1 MKESRGEN
9 IILMIAI
16 SASEINLSFGTDI
29 ILKDISF
36 AANDGDRV
44 GIIGVNGAGKTS
56 LFKIITGEY
65 APDSGAI
72 YIQKGHTVGVLE
84 QNAKLSSLPGDM
96 SCIEYMYT
104 ASPSLLTLEA
114 EIAKT
119 EELLA
124 QAKTTEQTLALTER
138 LNDQNARFSAE
149 GGLEFRSRCR
159 GMLLRLGFDE
169 ELITRQ
175 IRTLSGGQYTRLA
188 LARLLSTEPDILML
202 DEPTNHLDI
211 DALAWL
217 ESFLSTYKK
226 TVLIISHDRYFLD
239 RTTNKTLWLRYGKAK
254 MYNGSYSRCKEQSEA
269 EAASLERRYKEQQ
282 KEIARIRANIEFQR
296 RCNQEHNYV
305 TIRAKEKQLARM
317 ELVELAPKDEKNIRL
332 RFASEEESTGNV
344 IEAQDVDFSY
354 GEKQLIRN
362 LSFLIRRGER
372 VMFLGANGTGKSTL
386 MKLINSMLTPT
397 RGAITL
403 GYNIKIG
410 YYDQENRGL
419 CDSNTVFGELRSEYP
434 DKTDLELRSTLALFL
449 FDADDIQRGV
459 STLSG
464 GERARLTLAKL
475 ILKKVNLLVMDEP
488 TNHLD
493 IGSCEALENAL
504 LAFEGT
510 IVAVSHDRY
519 FINRIATRI
528 IELAPERENGMIDY
542 PLESYDDAFT
552 EYMRIR
558 ESRNAMIQSNKK
570 TAEVSDAKAD
580 FEEKKREKAKARSE
594 EKKRERAKIRITQLE
609 SELEAL
615 DAELFG
621 DAASD
626 YVRAAEIEERKAA
639 IEEELLELYEIVM

>member
-1 MKESRGEN
+1 
-9 IILMIAI
+9 MIAL
-16 SASEINLSFGTDI
+16 SASDINLSFGTDI

-36 AANDGDRV
+36 AINDGDRLGV
-44 GIIGVNGAGKTS
+44 IGVNGAGKTS
-56 LFKIITGEY
+56 LFKVITGEY
-65 APDSGAI
+65 TPDSGAV
-72 YIQKGHTVGVLE
+72 YVQKGHTVGVLE
-84 QNAKLSSLPGDM
+84 QNADLSSLPGEV

-104 ASPSLLTLEA
+104 AYPTLLKLEK
-114 EIAKT
+114 EIAET
-119 EELLA
+119 EA
-124 QAKTTEQTLALTER
+124 ALTGATDVDETMSLTAR
-138 LNDQNARFSAE
+138 LNEQNSRFASL

-188 LARLLSTEPDILML
+188 LARLLATEPDILML

-217 ESFLSTYKK
+217 ESFIAGYKK
-226 TVLIISHDRYFLD
+226 TVIIISHDRYFLD
-239 RTTNKTLWLRYGKAK
+239 RTTNKTLWLRYGKARL
-254 MYNGSYSRCKEQSEA
+254 YSGSYSRCKEQSDA
-269 EAASLERRYKEQQ
+269 EAASLEHRYKEQQ
-282 KEIARIRANIEFQR
+282 KEIARIKANIEFQR

-317 ELVELAPKDEKNIRL
+317 DLVELAPKDEKNIRL
-332 RFASEEESTGNV
+332 RFAEEDESTGNV
-344 IEAQDVDFSY
+344 LEAKDLDFSY
-354 GEKQLIRN
+354 GERTLIKN

-386 MKLINSMLTPT
+386 MKLINSMMPPT
-397 RGAITL
+397 RGRITL

-419 CDSNTVFGELRSEYP
+419 TDSNTVFGELREAYP

-449 FDADDIQRGV
+449 FDADDIQRQV

-504 LAFEGT
+504 LGFMGT

-528 IELAPERENGMIDY
+528 IELAPERDNGMIDY

-558 ESRNAMIQSNKK
+558 ESRNLMLATQKR
-570 TAEVSDAKAD
+570 TETVTDAKAEY
-580 FEEKKREKAKARSE
+580 EEKKREKARARSE
-594 EKKRERAKIRITQLE
+594 EKKREKAEARIAQLE
-609 SELEAL
+609 GELSAL
-615 DAELFG
+615 EEELFG
-621 DAASD
+621 EAASD
-626 YVRAAEIEERKAA
+626 YVRAAEIEERRAE
-639 IEEELLELYEIVM
+639 IECELLELYELVM